1 MKRINVAD
9 LAANATAYE
18 LDDGRVYRIHM
29 NLITPVQNLATADYV
44 EVETKGYQIDKSG
57 AFMVD
62 DNGEPITLPPQRARI
77 PLANV
82 RAGLDTVKPGWVA
95 QNLPED
101 EAAQAEAL
109 KGARKLKKLPSE
121 GEAGDKVLVDDVLY
135 GWGDGLYDQVRR
147 QRLADLAPMADA
159 PAALDDATIQDL
171 IP

>member
-1 MKRINVAD
+1 MKRINIAD
-9 LAANATAYE
+9 LAPNATAYQ

-29 NLITPVQNLATADYV
+29 NLITPVQSLSTADFV
-44 EVETKGYQIDKSG
+44 EVETKGYQIDKTG

-62 DNGEPITLPPQRARI
+62 DNGEPVMLPPQRARI

-95 QNLPED
+95 QTLPED
-101 EAAQAEAL
+101 EAERAEAL
-109 KGARKLKKLPSE
+109 KGARRLKKLPGE

-147 QRLADLAPMADA
+147 QRLADLGAAPDA
-159 PAALDDATIQDL
+159 PAPLDDATIQAL